1 MTDKEKKAF
10 VNNST
15 PTIQEEVITLRIE
28 NAKLKEHIIEAEND
42 SNNCEHWSYEK
53 ISDLEKENA
62 KLKAKLKNIDHY
74 LAHDIPHELMN
85 EATTK
90 IWHML

>member
-1 MTDKEKKAF
+1 MIEIEKMF

-15 PTIQEEVITLRIE
+15 PTIQEEVLTLRI
-28 NAKLKEHIIEAEND
+28 
-42 SNNCEHWSYEK
+42 
-53 ISDLEKENA
+53 ENA

-85 EATTK
+85 EATKK
-90 IWHML
+90 IWKML